1 MVALTINN
9 PKGCFFLIKDD
20 LVMITLRGMKLHSLP
35 AMIFLDKH
43 AFYTNMFEEKP
54 KSLS

>member
-1 MVALTINN
+1 
-9 PKGCFFLIKDD
+9 
-20 LVMITLRGMKLHSLP
+20 MIALRGMKLHSLP

-54 KSLS
+54 RSLS